1 MENNKQTDVAV
12 SNKQTDVVKND
23 KQAKSKQPKK
33 TDPNKKPN
41 VFVRLGGKIKAIA
54 SELKKVTWPSFG
66 ETMKQ
71 LGAVIAVVLLFLVVL
86 TVFDLLLGQG
96 FQVFSNA
103 LGKILSFITK
113 SL

>member
-1 MENNKQTDVAV
+1 MKDVTQT
-12 SNKQTDVVKND
+12 TP
-23 KQAKSKQPKK
+23 SKGKPTPKR
-33 TDPNKKPN
+33 NEKPG
-41 VFVRLGGKIKAIA
+41 FFKRMGRAIKETFG
-54 SELKKVTWPSFG
+54 ELKKVTWPSFG

-86 TVFDLLLGQG
+86 TVFDLALGQG
-96 FQVFSNA
+96 FKVFSNA